1 MSTLHVHLSGGCHC
15 GNLRLQMLLTR
26 APGENSPRACDCD
39 FCRKH
44 GAAWL
49 SDPRGSLRISVRDAS
64 ELGRYAQGARLA
76 ELLLCRRCGV
86 LVGACLGDITSGLY
100 GVVNARVFDSGSC
113 FAAPQLVSPHQ
124 LSADDK
130 VRRWQQLWFSDVTI
144 IAGEPAGSGG
154 VGATRA

>member
-1 MSTLHVHLSGGCHC
+1 VSAVQLSGGCHC
-15 GNLRLQMLLTR
+15 GNLRLEVRLTR
-26 APGENSPRACDCD
+26 APGEYSPRACDCD

-49 SDPRGSLRISVRDAS
+49 SDPRGSLRITVRDAS
-64 ELGRYAQGARLA
+64 ELGRYRQGSRTA

-86 LVGACLGDITSGLY
+86 LVGACMGDITSGLH
-100 GVVNARVFDSGSC
+100 GVVNAQVVDGSRP
-113 FAAPQLVSPHQ
+113 FAAPQVVSPHQ

-130 VRRWQQLWFSDVTI
+130 VRRWQQLWFSDVSI
-144 IAGEPAGSGG
+144 ITGEPAGGGG